1 MAQRTPRSTLNDT
14 LFPYTTLFRSKT
26 RVAVE
31 GMRNARVAFRLW
43 SHSHHPFIDATVG
56 GIPRLDD
63 LHINGLEQERRCTTM
78 CSCYSPLQG
87 RRCVWSRRTT
97 SSTSKSHHHNTN
109 DSKSQHARTSRKEQ
123 GD

>member
-31 GMRNARVAFRLW
+31 GRRNARVAFRLW
-43 SHSHHPFIDATVG
+43 SHSHHPVIDATVG

-63 LHINGLEQERRCTTM
+63 LHINGLEQERSCTTM

-87 RRCVWSRRTT
+87 RIDRKSTRLN
-97 SSTSKSHHHNTN
+97 SSH
-109 DSKSQHARTSRKEQ
+109 
-123 GD
+123 